1 MRANMSKDVQ
11 NLRFME
17 TSFGKENHPLQ
28 RTVFFSF
35 RGAGDFVSYLNP
47 KEIVV
52 WLLFCGLV
60 DFISYYANPKKG
72 TYLWSY
78 G

>member
-1 MRANMSKDVQ
+1 MSKDVQ

-28 RTVFFSF
+28 RTVFFRSVGREILF
-35 RGAGDFVSYLNP
+35 LISTL